1 MNVLGISG
9 SPREQG
15 NSHILLERSLVPFVE
30 ADWEAQVLRL
40 RELTVKPCLACDF
53 CRTHPSTC
61 RLEADMGMLLGA
73 GCLTRAARPDALRA
87 QLIHQA
93 SASCMR

>member
-73 GCLTRAARPDALRA
+73 QAVSRERINLTRSARSSSTRRQHPA
-87 QLIHQA
+87 
-93 SASCMR
+93 